1 MDNLKNKVQILEMK
15 NDEFIKKTEKLMQD
29 KANMKKLQKETEEK
43 VTKYTTQYLPK
54 LKETIKF

>member
-1 MDNLKNKVQILEMK
+1 VDNLKNKVQILEMK